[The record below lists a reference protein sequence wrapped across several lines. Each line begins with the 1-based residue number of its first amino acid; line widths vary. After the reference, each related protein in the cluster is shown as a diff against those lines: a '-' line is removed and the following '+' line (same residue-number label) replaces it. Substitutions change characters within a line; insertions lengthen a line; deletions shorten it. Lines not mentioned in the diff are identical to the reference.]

1 MSYVFKLIEQGEHQ
15 QQDFKTRIQDSKKIS
30 RTLSAFANS
39 DGGRLLIGVKDNGS
53 ISGVDPQEEFHMI
66 EAAAE
71 MYCDPPISFTTQVWK
86 ANFRSVLQV
95 DIEASAN
102 RPHFSLEDGNRI
114 AYMREKDQNFKVNG
128 VMIKVWE
135 HGKSRR
141 PPGFEY
147 TENERKLFDY
157 LRRRGSVAFKTAAR
171 ITKQSF
177 EQTENMLA
185 QLICWEVLDVHSEN
199 GRVSYQLSV

>member
-15 QQDFKTRIQDSKKIS
+15 QQDFKTKIADSKKIS

-95 DIEASAN
+95 DIESSAN
-102 RPHFSLEDGNRI
+102 RPH
-114 AYMREKDQNFKVNG
+114 Y
-128 VMIKVWE
+128 
-135 HGKSRR
+135 
-141 PPGFEY
+141 
-147 TENERKLFDY
+147 
-157 LRRRGSVAFKTAAR
+157 
-171 ITKQSF
+171 
-177 EQTENMLA
+177 
-185 QLICWEVLDVHSEN
+185 
-199 GRVSYQLSV
+199 